1 MDTESNTCS
10 ELGEVTARASRFSE
24 QITQHRVMVAKLRE
38 YLVENFDD
46 LGEHAEPIAEIFS
59 IDLTKSVEVEVKM
72 TYSLTVTVPLG
83 WTEDEISEN
92 LRYPEGF
99 ESDDND
105 MCIESESADMDHV
118 AVY

>member
-10 ELGEVTARASRFSE
+10 ELREVTARASRFSE
-24 QITQHRVMVAKLRE
+24 QITQHRVMVAQLRE
-38 YLVENFDD
+38 YIVDNFDD

>member
-24 QITQHRVMVAKLRE
+24 QITQHRVMVAQLRE
-38 YLVENFDD
+38 YIVDNFDD

-59 IDLTKSVEVEVKM
+59 IELTKEVEVSVRVS
-72 TYSLTVTVPLG
+72 YSLTLTVPLN
-83 WTEDEISEN
+83 WTEDDISNN
-92 LRYPEGF
+92 LRHPEGF

-105 MCIESESADMDHV
+105 MVIESESADIDRV
-118 AVY
+118 SVY

>member
-10 ELGEVTARASRFSE
+10 ELREVTARASRFSE
-24 QITQHRVMVAKLRE
+24 QITQHRVMVAQLRE
-38 YLVENFDD
+38 YIVDNFDE

-59 IDLTKSVEVEVKM
+59 IDLTKSVEVEVKV

-105 MCIESESADMDHV
+105 MCIESESADMDHIS
-118 AVY
+118 VY

>member
-10 ELGEVTARASRFSE
+10 ELREVTARASRFSE
-24 QITQHRVMVAKLRE
+24 QITQHRVMVAQLRE

>member
-24 QITQHRVMVAKLRE
+24 QITQYRVMVAQLRE
-38 YLVENFDD
+38 YIVENFDD

-59 IDLTKSVEVEVKM
+59 IDLTKSVEVEVKV

-105 MCIESESADMDHV
+105 MCIESESADMDHIS
-118 AVY
+118 VY

>member
-24 QITQHRVMVAKLRE
+24 QITQHRVMVAQLRE

-59 IDLTKSVEVEVKM
+59 IDLTKEVEVSVRV
-72 TYSLTVTVPLG
+72 TYSLTVTVPMN
-83 WTEDEISEN
+83 WTEDDISNN

-105 MCIESESADMDHV
+105 MCIESESADIDRV
-118 AVY
+118 SVY

>member
-10 ELGEVTARASRFSE
+10 ELREVTARASRFSE
-24 QITQHRVMVAKLRE
+24 QITQHRVMVAQLRE
-38 YLVENFDD
+38 YIVDNFDD

-59 IDLTKSVEVEVKM
+59 IDLTKSVEVEVKV

-105 MCIESESADMDHV
+105 MCIESESADMDHIS
-118 AVY
+118 VY

>member
-10 ELGEVTARASRFSE
+10 ELREVTARASRFSE
-24 QITQHRVMVAKLRE
+24 QITQHRVMVAQLRE

-105 MCIESESADMDHV
+105 MCIESESADIDRV
-118 AVY
+118 SVY

>member
-1 MDTESNTCS
+1 M
-10 ELGEVTARASRFSE
+10 
-24 QITQHRVMVAKLRE
+24 RE
-38 YLVENFDD
+38 YIVENFDD

-59 IDLTKSVEVEVKM
+59 IDLTKEVEVSVRV

>member
-1 MDTESNTCS
+1 MDTTPNTCS

-24 QITQHRVMVAKLRE
+24 QLTQYRVMVAQLKE
-38 YLVENFDD
+38 YLVDNYED

-59 IDLTKSVEVEVKM
+59 IDLTKEVEV
-72 TYSLTVTVPLG
+72 TVRVSYSLTVTVPMN
-83 WTEDEISEN
+83 WTEDDISNN

-105 MCIESESADMDHV
+105 MCIESESADMDHIS
-118 AVY
+118 VY

>member
-24 QITQHRVMVAKLRE
+24 QITQHRAMVAQLRE
-38 YLVENFDD
+38 YIVDNFDD

-59 IDLTKSVEVEVKM
+59 IELTKEVEVSVRVS
-72 TYSLTVTVPLG
+72 YSLTVTVPLN
-83 WTEDEISEN
+83 WTEDEISNN

-105 MCIESESADMDHV
+105 MVIESETADIDRV
-118 AVY
+118 SVY

>member
-24 QITQHRVMVAKLRE
+24 QITQHRVMVAQLRE
-38 YLVENFDD
+38 YIVDNFDD

-59 IDLTKSVEVEVKM
+59 IDLTKSVEVEVKV

-105 MCIESESADMDHV
+105 MCIESESADMDHIS
-118 AVY
+118 VY